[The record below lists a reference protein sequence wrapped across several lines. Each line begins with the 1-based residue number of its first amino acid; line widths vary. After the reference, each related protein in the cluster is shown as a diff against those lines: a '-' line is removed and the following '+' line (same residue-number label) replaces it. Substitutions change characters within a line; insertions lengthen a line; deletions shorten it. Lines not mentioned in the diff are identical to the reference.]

1 MLRRINFRRSF
12 EERRFEHVLQLSRQ
26 ILSFRHRRRLQ
37 MLQLIFHLLEL
48 TEQCLNTMFVF
59 ITFR

>member
-1 MLRRINFRRSF
+1 MLPRIDFRRSF

-26 ILSFRHRRRLQ
+26 ILPFRHRRRLQ
-37 MLQLIFHLLEL
+37 MLQLIFHLIEL
-48 TEQCLNTMFVF
+48 TEQRLNTMLVL